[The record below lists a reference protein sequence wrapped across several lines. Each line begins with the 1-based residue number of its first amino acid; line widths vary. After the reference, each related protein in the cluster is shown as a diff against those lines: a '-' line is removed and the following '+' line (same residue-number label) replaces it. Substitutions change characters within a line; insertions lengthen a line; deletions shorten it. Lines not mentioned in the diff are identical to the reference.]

1 MINSDIPC
9 YVVDEI
15 VSRERKRWRLGIMYT
30 TRYGYLEY
38 QNGGLA
44 VSVVVAKRSKI
55 FSPDGDFS
63 VLMKKVCV
71 RIVGDE
77 HVYLRDCDYSYG
89 GGYRFFWKSYTK
101 KSYASDV
108 AVVNDY
114 SEKEWGMYVD
124 DKKSFLLLAGYGANA
139 YINLDI
145 LKETE
150 FRYAAWDGKTDLYKY
165 LTAYKQNPA
174 IEFLTKTLSS
184 KYATNRD
191 IVSLCGKDKAFMLFL
206 RQHADEIKQHGYPGK
221 AVIRAYK
228 NKTTVA
234 EEYAAIRILCEYSMV
249 PRWYYDWEYKHE
261 IYAHLK
267 NLSAQ
272 KLIVFEMYLEKVG
285 ERNYSDYIKAC
296 AELDVNLD
304 EPKNLMP
311 HDFKR
316 WHDIRINELASKR
329 AKESEE
335 KRAALIE
342 SFQNVSAKY
351 CGFNFTDK
359 ALCVIIAKTPAELV
373 YEGKYLHHC
382 VGDMG
387 YDAKM
392 SKEKTLIFFI
402 RKTAEPSVP
411 YVTAE
416 INPKSG
422 KLLQCYGD
430 HDTKPD
436 DDVMSFVN
444 EQWLPRVENLISK
457 GAMNYDCAV

>member
-15 VSRERKRWRLGIMYT
+15 VARERKRWRFGIYNT

-44 VSVVVAKRSKI
+44 VSVVVAKRGKI
-55 FSPDGDFS
+55 NSRDGDFA

-77 HVYLRDCDYSYG
+77 HLYLRDCDYSYG

-101 KSYASDV
+101 KCYKFDV
-108 AVVNDY
+108 AVINDY
-114 SEKEWGMYVD
+114 TDKEWGMYFD
-124 DKKSFLLLAGYGANA
+124 DKKSFFLLEGYGANA
-139 YINLDI
+139 YINLDL

-150 FRYAAWDGKTDLYKY
+150 FRYAAWDNETDLHKY

-174 IEFLTKTLSS
+174 IELLTKTLSS

-228 NKTTVA
+228 NKTTFA
-234 EEYAAIRILCEYSMV
+234 EEYAAMRILCNYSMV
-249 PRWYYDWEYKHE
+249 ARWDYDWEYKHE
-261 IYAHLK
+261 VYAHIK
-267 NLSAQ
+267 KLSAQ
-272 KLIVFEMYLEKVG
+272 KLIVFEMYVEKIG

-296 AELDVNLD
+296 AELGVDLD

-316 WHDIRINELASKR
+316 WHDIRIDELASKR
-329 AKESEE
+329 AKEDEE
-335 KRAALIE
+335 KRAALVTD
-342 SFQNVSAKY
+342 FRNVSAKY

-359 ALCVIIAKTPAELV
+359 SLCVIIAKTPAELV
-373 YEGKYLHHC
+373 YEGEYLHHC
-382 VGDMG
+382 VGKMG
-387 YDAKM
+387 YDSKM
-392 SKEKTLIFFI
+392 SKGKSLIFFI
-402 RKTAEPSVP
+402 RKADEPTVP

-416 INPKSG
+416 ISPNG
-422 KLLQCYGD
+422 ILLQCYGD
-430 HDTKPD
+430 HDSRPD
-436 DDVMSFVN
+436 DKVMSFVN
-444 EQWLPRVENLISK
+444 EEWLPRIEKIISK
-457 GAMNYDCAV
+457 GAIKYDCAM

>member
-15 VSRERKRWRLGIMYT
+15 VARERKRWRFGIYNT

-44 VSVVVAKRSKI
+44 VSVVVAKRCKMLSR
-55 FSPDGDFS
+55 DGDFA

-77 HVYLRDCDYSYG
+77 HLYLRDCDYSYG
-89 GGYRFFWKSYTK
+89 GGYRFLWKSYTK
-101 KSYASDV
+101 KCYKFDV
-108 AVVNDY
+108 AVINDY
-114 SEKEWGMYVD
+114 TDKEWGMYFD
-124 DKKSFLLLAGYGANA
+124 DKKSFFLLEGYGANA
-139 YINLDI
+139 YINLDL

-150 FRYAAWDGKTDLYKY
+150 FRYAAWDNETDLYKY

-234 EEYAAIRILCEYSMV
+234 EEYAAIRILVKYSMV
-249 PRWYYDWEYKHE
+249 PRWDYAWEYKHE
-261 IYAHLK
+261 MYAHLK
-267 NLSAQ
+267 NLSPQ
-272 KLIVFEMYLEKVG
+272 KLIVFEMYVEKVG
-285 ERNYSDYIKAC
+285 ELNYSDYIKAC
-296 AELDVNLD
+296 VELGVDLD

-316 WHDIRINELASKR
+316 WHDIRIDELASKR
-329 AKESEE
+329 AKEDEE
-335 KRAALIE
+335 KRAALVADFRNI
-342 SFQNVSAKY
+342 SAKY

-359 ALCVIIAKTPAELV
+359 FLCVIIAKTPAELV
-373 YEGKYLHHC
+373 YEGEYLHHC
-382 VGDMG
+382 VGKMG
-387 YDAKM
+387 YDSKM
-392 SKEKTLIFFI
+392 SKGKSLIFFI
-402 RKTAEPSVP
+402 RKADEPTVP

-416 INPKSG
+416 ISPNG
-422 KLLQCYGD
+422 ILLQCYGD
-430 HDTKPD
+430 HDSRPD
-436 DDVMSFVN
+436 DKVMSFVN
-444 EQWLPRVENLISK
+444 EEWLPRIEKIISK
-457 GAMNYDCAV
+457 GAIKYDRAV